1 MAFLSGFPDV
11 SEENLDAL
19 IQKVILEKTK
29 IEYGIKNFKGK
40 EKMNLKYQFD
50 SFIWRIVAGVS
61 VSVFCIYKFNN
72 CLSEDIVLLSLQR
85 FLLKRARILLVN

>member
-29 IEYGIKNFKGK
+29 IEYGIKNFKYK

-50 SFIWRIVAGVS
+50 SFI
-61 VSVFCIYKFNN
+61 
-72 CLSEDIVLLSLQR
+72 
-85 FLLKRARILLVN
+85 